1 MPYSKTYVTQN
12 TPEHKNLGI
21 YNKCTLRVHVD
32 VHLLSFIFLPILP
45 SHVLFTKKHLRIIS
59 VHNIKSSANEFN
71 CVLNN
76 K

>member
-32 VHLLSFIFLPILP
+32 VHLLSFIFY
-45 SHVLFTKKHLRIIS
+45 LFYPVMFYLLRSIYVS
-59 VHNIKSSANEFN
+59 
-71 CVLNN
+71 
-76 K
+76 